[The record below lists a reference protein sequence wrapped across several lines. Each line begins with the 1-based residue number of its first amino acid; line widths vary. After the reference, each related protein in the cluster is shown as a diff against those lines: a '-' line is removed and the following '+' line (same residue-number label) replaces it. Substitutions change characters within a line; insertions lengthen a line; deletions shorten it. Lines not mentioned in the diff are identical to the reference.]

1 MRSTEVNNP
10 HRKKTFFKCSVI
22 SKNLEIAVI
31 IPYLKKNLWNMSA
44 FTLAISK
51 ILLLRTSING
61 QKKYLKKL
69 YIGVK
74 YIEIYKK

>member
-1 MRSTEVNNP
+1 
-10 HRKKTFFKCSVI
+10 
-22 SKNLEIAVI
+22 
-31 IPYLKKNLWNMSA
+31 MSA

-61 QKKYLKKL
+61 QKKHFKKL

>member
-1 MRSTEVNNP
+1 
-10 HRKKTFFKCSVI
+10 
-22 SKNLEIAVI
+22 
-31 IPYLKKNLWNMSA
+31 MSA

-61 QKKYLKKL
+61 QKKYFKKL

-74 YIEIYKK
+74 YIEIYKNNYFILISTHLPQINVFNLPSRNKARNFCKNKK

>member
-1 MRSTEVNNP
+1 
-10 HRKKTFFKCSVI
+10 
-22 SKNLEIAVI
+22 
-31 IPYLKKNLWNMSA
+31 MSA